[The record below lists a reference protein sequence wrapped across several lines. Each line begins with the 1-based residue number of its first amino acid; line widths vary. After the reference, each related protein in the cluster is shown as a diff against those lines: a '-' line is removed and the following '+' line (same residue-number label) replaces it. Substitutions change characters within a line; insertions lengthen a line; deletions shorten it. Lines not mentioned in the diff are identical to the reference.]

1 MHSFV
6 DITKIW
12 LIAVRAYSLP
22 VSIMSWLVP
31 FIFACFKNGDIKY
44 GILSLIGIITLHM
57 ATNLFDD
64 AIDYTR
70 EKQKIDKGLKKDFNF
85 QKGKCSCIF
94 EGKLTL
100 QQYYI
105 VSFILFLIAA
115 IIALYFIFLYGT
127 NLLYI
132 IIPTGILCALY
143 PLLGCLGLGEIVVAT
158 IFSPLLYLGV
168 FYSMT
173 GFFSLEIL
181 IISISTGF
189 LSVAVL
195 HNHMLLDFKYDES
208 NRKITLC
215 RLCRTEKNAF
225 ILLVVIISLA
235 YINII
240 TFVFLKLLSPYF
252 LITLFSLPTAITL
265 YKVMKTH
272 IENPSN
278 IVKPNI
284 FMGNTKEIKNVPIE
298 QRNFLIKFLIVR
310 NLLSIFTLLICIAVV
325 LSKIL

>member
-1 MHSFV
+1 MHSF
-6 DITKIW
+6 IYISNIW
-12 LIAVRAYSLP
+12 LTAVRAYSLP
-22 VSIMSWLVP
+22 VSIISWLVP
-31 FIFACFKNGDIKY
+31 FIFGCFQNGDIKY

-85 QKGKCSCIF
+85 QKGKCACIF

-100 QQYYI
+100 YQYYI
-105 VSFILFLIAA
+105 VSFILFLISG
-115 IIALYFIFLYGT
+115 IIAIYFIFLYGT

-132 IIPTGILCALY
+132 IIPSAILCTLY
-143 PLLGCLGLGEIVVAT
+143 PLLGCLGMGEIVVA
-158 IFSPLLYLGV
+158 IVFSPLLYLGV

-181 IISISTGF
+181 LISISTGL

-195 HNHMLLDFKYDES
+195 HNHMLLDFKYDED

-215 RLCRTEKNAF
+215 RLCRNEKNAF
-225 ILLVVIISLA
+225 ILLVIIISFA

-240 TFVFLKLLSPYF
+240 TSVFLKLLSPYF

-265 YKVMKTH
+265 YKVMKQH
-272 IENPSN
+272 IKNPN
-278 IVKPNI
+278 EKIKTTF
-284 FMGNTKEIKNVPIE
+284 FMSNTKAIETVPTE
-298 QRNFLIKFLIVR
+298 QRDFLIKFLIVR

>member
-1 MHSFV
+1 MHSFLE
-6 DITKIW
+6 KLNIW
-12 LIAVRAYSLP
+12 LVAVRAYSLP
-22 VSIMSWLVP
+22 VSIMSWIVP
-31 FIFACFKNGDIKY
+31 FIFGYFQNGNIQN
-44 GILSLIGIITLHM
+44 GFLSLIGIVTLHM

-70 EKQKIDKGLKKDFNF
+70 EKQKIEKGLKKEFNF
-85 QKGKCSCIF
+85 QKGKCACIF

-100 QQYYI
+100 KQYYI

-115 IIALYFIFLYGT
+115 IIAIYYIYLYGT

-132 IIPTGILCALY
+132 IVPSAILCALY
-143 PLLGCLGLGEIVVAT
+143 PLLGCLGLGEIIVA
-158 IFSPLLYLGV
+158 IVFSPLLYLGV

-173 GFFSLEIL
+173 GFFSIEIL
-181 IISISTGF
+181 LISISTGL

-195 HNHMLLDFKYDES
+195 HNHMLLDFKYDED

-225 ILLVVIISLA
+225 ILLVIIISFA

-240 TFVFLKLLSPYF
+240 TAVCLKLLSLYF
-252 LITLFSLPTAITL
+252 LIILLSLPTAITL
-265 YKVMKTH
+265 YKIMKIH
-272 IENPSN
+272 IKNPN
-278 IVKPNI
+278 EKIKPTV
-284 FMGNTKEIKNVPIE
+284 FMGNTREIQKVPIE
-298 QRNFLIKFLIVR
+298 QRDFLMKFLIVR

-325 LSKIL
+325 LSKI

>member
-1 MHSFV
+1 MHSF
-6 DITKIW
+6 IYISNIW
-12 LIAVRAYSLP
+12 LTAVRAYSLP
-22 VSIMSWLVP
+22 VSIISWLVP
-31 FIFACFKNGDIKY
+31 FIFGCFQNGDIKY

-85 QKGKCSCIF
+85 QKGKCACIF

-100 QQYYI
+100 HQYYI
-105 VSFILFLIAA
+105 VSFILFLISG
-115 IIALYFIFLYGT
+115 IIAIYFIFLYGT

-132 IIPTGILCALY
+132 IIPSAILCTLY
-143 PLLGCLGLGEIVVAT
+143 PLLGCLGMGEIVVA
-158 IFSPLLYLGV
+158 IVFSPLLYLGV

-181 IISISTGF
+181 LISISTGL

-195 HNHMLLDFKYDES
+195 HNHMLLDFKYDED

-215 RLCRTEKNAF
+215 RLCRNEKNAF
-225 ILLVVIISLA
+225 ILLVIIISFA

-240 TFVFLKLLSPYF
+240 TSVFLKLLSPYF

-265 YKVMKTH
+265 YKVMKQH
-272 IENPSN
+272 IKNPN
-278 IVKPNI
+278 EKIKTTF
-284 FMGNTKEIKNVPIE
+284 FMGNTKAIKNVPTE
-298 QRNFLIKFLIVR
+298 QRDFLIKFLIVR

>member
-1 MHSFV
+1 MRSFV
-6 DITKIW
+6 NITKIW

-22 VSIMSWLVP
+22 VSIMSWFVP
-31 FIFACFKNGDIKY
+31 FIFACFKNGNINY
-44 GILSLIGIITLHM
+44 GLLSLLGIITLHM

-85 QKGKCSCIF
+85 QKGKCACIF

-100 QQYYI
+100 RQYYI
-105 VSFILFLIAA
+105 VSFILFLIPG

-132 IIPTGILCALY
+132 IIPSAILCTLY
-143 PLLGCLGLGEIVVAT
+143 PLLGCLGLGEIIVA
-158 IFSPLLYLGV
+158 IVFSPLLYLGV

-181 IISISTGF
+181 LISISTGL

-195 HNHMLLDFKYDES
+195 HNHMLLDFKYDED

-215 RLCRTEKNAF
+215 RLCRNEKNAF
-225 ILLVVIISLA
+225 ILLVIIILFA

-240 TFVFLKLLSPYF
+240 FSVFFKILSPYF
-252 LITLFSLPTAITL
+252 LMTLFSIPTALTL
-265 YKVMKTH
+265 FKVMNLH
-272 IENPSN
+272 IQNPN
-278 IVKPNI
+278 EKINTTI
-284 FMGNTKEIKNVPIE
+284 FMGNTNAIKNFPIE
-298 QRNFLIKFLIVR
+298 QRDFLIKFLIVR

>member
-1 MHSFV
+1 MHSF
-6 DITKIW
+6 IYISNIW
-12 LIAVRAYSLP
+12 LTAVRAYSLP
-22 VSIMSWLVP
+22 VSIISWLVP
-31 FIFACFKNGDIKY
+31 FIFGCFQNGDIKY

-85 QKGKCSCIF
+85 QKGKCACIF

-100 QQYYI
+100 YQYYI
-105 VSFILFLIAA
+105 VSFILFLISG
-115 IIALYFIFLYGT
+115 IIAIYFIFLYGT

-132 IIPTGILCALY
+132 IIPSAILCTLY
-143 PLLGCLGLGEIVVAT
+143 PLLGCLGMGEIVVA
-158 IFSPLLYLGV
+158 IVFSPLLYLGV

-181 IISISTGF
+181 LISISTGL

-195 HNHMLLDFKYDES
+195 HNHMLLDFKYDED

-215 RLCRTEKNAF
+215 RLCRNEKNAF
-225 ILLVVIISLA
+225 ILLVIIISFA

-240 TFVFLKLLSPYF
+240 TSVFLKLLSPYF

-265 YKVMKTH
+265 YKVMKQH
-272 IENPSN
+272 IKNPN
-278 IVKPNI
+278 EKIKTTF
-284 FMGNTKEIKNVPIE
+284 FMGNTKAIETVPTE
-298 QRNFLIKFLIVR
+298 QRDFLIKFLIVR